1 MSLGSEETKSLS
13 EMLNCRLRQ
22 LEFNHA
28 VRVLKTSNI
37 LPIVM
42 DSSMSKTSD
51 WKGAIGFHLGN
62 KLYVNMTG
70 NVNDP
75 TYLEDKVCYHELLPC

>member
-1 MSLGSEETKSLS
+1 MTSAYHKKVNGENSAD
-13 EMLNCRLRQ
+13 NCK

-75 TYLEDKVCYHELLPC
+75 TYLEDKVCYHVN